1 MGKKQ
6 KKIGPITEAKHKKI
20 EARKQRKVARKANK
34 ASGSVSSAKPK
45 TQRAPVEQITSAP
58 AAVGGASRSYFTMK
72 PLAGSGGQGVR
83 IRGCDFLT
91 TVVYTSG
98 TPAGTALF
106 NMAMNPTALV
116 GTRLATMVA
125 LYEKYRFNR
134 FVIRVIPM
142 NNTNANGSYGIAYD
156 RDPTDVT
163 PPVGDDGI
171 RQYMAM
177 PGTVVST
184 QWQPS
189 SLNCPLMSPETC
201 YFTNSTATSDERL
214 VDQGQLYIFTAMTG
228 TANLNYFV
236 EIEYD
241 ISLWIPEVSATL
253 MTGDSYSQQK
263 VSTVGL
269 LNTATNKLW
278 NVLSDT
284 TTWNSPIFRGALNK
298 AFQYATVPAGIYS
311 DGINFK
317 GIFLP
322 SGIWSVQQSISGK
335 GNTVSGW
342 AASAG
347 ISPPTLQAVES
358 KEQSDCLV
366 DVIYSAYTSSG
377 VVVSDT
383 LGVTRTDE
391 IYSPPSGAW
400 LLGSQNAIAQFSS
413 VAGTGAIYL
422 DINPTKNSVTFSPLL
437 GKTAKFRE
445 PIMARVKEI
454 LAQKQK
460 DREEKER
467 RERELGVAPSMSA
480 NQLPQYASPQPQLF
494 RQ

>member
-34 ASGSVSSAKPK
+34 ASGSASTAKPK

-106 NMAMNPTALV
+106 NMAMNPSAFV

-156 RDPTDVT
+156 RDPTDLT
-163 PPVGDDGI
+163 PPAGDDGI

-184 QWQPS
+184 QWQPA

-241 ISLWIPEVSATL
+241 LSLWIPEVSSQL
-253 MTGDSYSQQK
+253 MTGDVYQPQRLT
-263 VSTVGL
+263 TVGL
-269 LNTATNKLW
+269 INTAVNKLY
-278 NVLSDT
+278 NVFADT
-284 TTWNSPIFRGALNK
+284 TTWNNPVFRGALNT
-298 AFQYATVPAGIYS
+298 AFKYGVVPAGAYS

-317 GIFLP
+317 GFFIP
-322 SGIWSVQQSISGK
+322 SGLWSVAQAISGT
-335 GNTVSGW
+335 GNTSGGW
-342 AASAG
+342 TSGQG
-347 ISPPTLQAVES
+347 ISPPTLQAVDS
-358 KEQSDCLV
+358 REQPDCLT
-366 DVIYSAYTSSG
+366 DQIYSTTTASSMTSNQRFG
-377 VVVSDT
+377 I
-383 LGVTRTDE
+383 TRTDE
-391 IYSPPSGAW
+391 IYVPPSGVW
-400 LLGSQNAIAQFSS
+400 IMGSQAAIAQMGS
-413 VAGTGAIYL
+413 VAGDGAIYL
-422 DINPTKNSVTFSPLL
+422 DIAPTKNNILFSPLL
-437 GKTAKFRE
+437 GKTSKFRG
-445 PIMARVKEI
+445 PVMDKVKET
-454 LAQKQK
+454 LLQKQK
-460 DREEKER
+460 DRDEKER
-467 RERELGVAPSMSA
+467 REREVGIAPSLSA